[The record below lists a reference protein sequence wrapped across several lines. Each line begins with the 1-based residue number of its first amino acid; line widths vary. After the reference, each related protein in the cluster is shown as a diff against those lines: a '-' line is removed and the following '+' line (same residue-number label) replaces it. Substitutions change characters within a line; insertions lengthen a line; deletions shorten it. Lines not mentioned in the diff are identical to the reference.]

1 MSGIVAY
8 VGCGLTHRAVDTV
21 REISSRLDHRGPD
34 DHGILVWSPPGEA
47 SFIEDSRGHRSSLP
61 AQRPDSIPWTA
72 VLAARRLSISDLSEA
87 GHQPMLDAKRSCAV
101 VLDGAI
107 YNRSELR
114 SELTAQG
121 HRFRSR
127 SDTEV
132 LLEAYLEWG
141 ADCVSR
147 LVGMFAFVVL
157 DMPRRRVLIARDR
170 FGLKPLFE
178 TTLDDGWLFASEVG
192 ALLESTRVSRRANPQ
207 KVVDYLA
214 TGLTGD
220 SPDTMFAAIRQLP
233 PASFVE
239 WSPLSDD
246 RSPTRNW
253 KVDLSRTLDISFEE
267 ATSLVREEF
276 IRSIEMHLPGNGP
289 VGVMLSGGIDS
300 SSIAAAM
307 REVAGASLEIHTFS
321 YIGEHGATSEESWID
336 TVNSAI
342 QGIPYKMRMKPAE
355 WASHER
361 RSYHQGEPAGSL
373 AIFAQGRLYE
383 MAAAAGVRV
392 VLSGQGCFAFGGY
405 GRCRLARLTAM
416 LATGR
421 FPAADLARPRGP
433 QRRRARR

>member
-72 VLAARRLSISDLSEA
+72 VLAARHLSISDLSEA
-87 GHQPMLDAKRSCAV
+87 GHQPMLDAKQSCAV

-178 TTLDDGWLFASEVG
+178 TTLTTVGSSPAKWVPFSRAPGSAAARIPRRSSITWPQAS
-192 ALLESTRVSRRANPQ
+192 Q
-207 KVVDYLA
+207 
-214 TGLTGD
+214 
-220 SPDTMFAAIRQLP
+220 AIH
-233 PASFVE
+233 
-239 WSPLSDD
+239 
-246 RSPTRNW
+246 PTRC
-253 KVDLSRTLDISFEE
+253 SPQY
-267 ATSLVREEF
+267 A
-276 IRSIEMHLPGNGP
+276 
-289 VGVMLSGGIDS
+289 
-300 SSIAAAM
+300 
-307 REVAGASLEIHTFS
+307 
-321 YIGEHGATSEESWID
+321 
-336 TVNSAI
+336 NS
-342 QGIPYKMRMKPAE
+342 
-355 WASHER
+355 
-361 RSYHQGEPAGSL
+361 
-373 AIFAQGRLYE
+373 
-383 MAAAAGVRV
+383 
-392 VLSGQGCFAFGGY
+392 
-405 GRCRLARLTAM
+405 
-416 LATGR
+416 
-421 FPAADLARPRGP
+421 
-433 QRRRARR
+433 RRRASWSGLR